1 MRGFLQKTLFI
12 LSIIVLSQAYSF
24 AQSVDG
30 TYVLESRVLA
40 DGTVIKPPQILGV
53 YNLEAGYINFNLA
66 YKDNSEKIQSISF
79 IGKYKFSPSK
89 YHQEIFF
96 LSIHDEI
103 YGGDKVHDFS
113 KKEGASPVKI
123 EGDKIEFSFPPQKN
137 IIATFEGNKLSA
149 KRADGSYTDIW
160 KKVD

>member
-1 MRGFLQKTLFI
+1 MNKL
-12 LSIIVLSQAYSF
+12 IIRSLLVLSFVIFYQAYSF
-24 AQSVDG
+24 AQSIDG

-53 YNLEAGYINFNLA
+53 YNLEAGCINFNLA
-66 YKDNSEKIQSISF
+66 YKDNSEKTQSISF
-79 IGKYKFSPSK
+79 IGKYKFSSSK

-113 KKEGASPVKI
+113 RKEGSSPVKI